1 MAFPTKTLLVTGGTS
16 DSDLVSR
23 TAIDLADQSGAEW
36 PLGDGH
42 RLVVLGLEVKRCPRH
57 RDRSTG

>member
-16 DSDLVSR
+16 D
-23 TAIDLADQSGAEW
+23 ADLADQSGAER